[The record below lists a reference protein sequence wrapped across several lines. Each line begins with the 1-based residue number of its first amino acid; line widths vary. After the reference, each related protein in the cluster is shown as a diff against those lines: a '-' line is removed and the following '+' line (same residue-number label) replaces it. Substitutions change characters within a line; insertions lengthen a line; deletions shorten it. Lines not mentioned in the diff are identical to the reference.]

1 MTIMLIFVTQFFFFW
16 LDERIILNHF
26 KLQKIDLVYFF
37 ILVPLASVIGRFDQ
51 ILGVLAAQIVNFI
64 FVYFLTKNIRTS
76 IVTMSIVFMIGIS
89 TDHIDSFI
97 NLNSGDYVFISLY
110 IAIQIIICLILYFS
124 MRLTKNKVGINEFN
138 YSNFEVAFSFI
149 SMLVCLYLV
158 IFEEIKQGNQLIM
171 LLYNMI
177 VVLLMISVLLVS
189 HFSRLQTLKD
199 KYVIQAKEARIKS
212 NNQYIHEIERH
223 YNELRTFRHN
233 YQNVLLSLDEYLKTN
248 DIKGLKTYYNKSIK
262 PISNKLNQKR
272 YKLEDLSKVDNKEI
286 KSILF
291 NKLYSAQ
298 LLDIDVSFESKSE
311 ITKFDTDTLDL
322 TLALGIILDNA
333 IDETKEQ
340 KHGQIQVG
348 IMYDGEEINFI
359 VQNTLRQNDVPIWK
373 MKQLGF
379 STKGTNRGVGLSNLE
394 EIMNRNR
401 NMMLETMKLD
411 NYFLQ
416 KITIEVVGE
425 KNHD

>member
-1 MTIMLIFVTQFFFFW
+1 ML
-16 LDERIILNHF
+16 
-26 KLQKIDLVYFF
+26 DLMYFL
-37 ILVPLASVIGRFDQ
+37 IVIPSSILASFYSQIGGMVTMLLLNGLFM
-51 ILGVLAAQIVNFI
+51 
-64 FVYFLTKNIRTS
+64 FLLTRNIKTS
-76 IVTMSIVFMIGIS
+76 III
-89 TDHIDSFI
+89 
-97 NLNSGDYVFISLY
+97 ISLAY
-110 IAIQIIICLILYFS
+110 MISIFADHLDSIIWKNFDVIIYLLLFIVIQFIISVVLYSIMKLINND
-124 MRLTKNKVGINEFN
+124 NKINKFE
-138 YSNFEVAFSFI
+138 YSNFETAFSLI
-149 SMLVCLYLV
+149 SLLICLYLL
-158 IFEEIKQGNQLIM
+158 IFVEVKQGNQEIM
-171 LLYNMI
+171 ILYNTIIILLMAG
-177 VVLLMISVLLVS
+177 VLLIT
-189 HFSRLQTLKD
+189 HFSRIRTLKD
-199 KYVIQAKEARIKS
+199 KYVIQTKEARIKS
-212 NNQYIHEIERH
+212 NNQYIHEVERH

-233 YQNVLLSLDEYLKTN
+233 YQNVLLSLDEYLKTD
-248 DIKGLKTYYNKSIK
+248 DIKGLKEYYNKSIK
-262 PISNKLNQKR
+262 PISTRLNQKH
-272 YKLEDLSKVDNKEI
+272 YNLEDLSKINNKEI

-311 ITKFDTDTLDL
+311 ITRFDTDTLDL

-379 STKGTNRGVGLSNLE
+379 STKGTDRGVGLSNLE
-394 EIMNRNR
+394 EIMNRNS